1 MLFLDRGYEAPT
13 IEAISEL
20 SDGPHATVYR
30 LFSSKRGILKALL
43 AVSIVGDDEA
53 LAMADRPPVPSLLA
67 NPHPKNQLE
76 GFVAIAAPIN
86 SRTAAIYRILVSAAA
101 SDPDAAALLRE
112 LTRQRQEGQRRIAR
126 SLARARALRPVIVVT
141 VPLCRAPGHLR
152 HPAGRQRPFPVTVSK
167 LPIAGGRDP
176 IVVRIVG
183 CPRSSRHWVGEV
195 AHEVGAADSQS
206 QPPGHDGIR
215 ESSDRPRRS
224 RPADGDP
231 ECRWGEG

>member
-1 MLFLDRGYEAPT
+1 VVTQARTRLARRAVVDAARMLFLDRGYEAPT

-152 HPAGRQRPFPVTVSK
+152 HPAGRQPTV
-167 LPIAGGRDP
+167 
-176 IVVRIVG
+176 
-183 CPRSSRHWVGEV
+183 
-195 AHEVGAADSQS
+195 
-206 QPPGHDGIR
+206 PGHR
-215 ESSDRPRRS
+215 EQVAYRRRTRSDR
-224 RPADGDP
+224 RPN
-231 ECRWGEG
+231 CRVPTIFPTLGRGGCA